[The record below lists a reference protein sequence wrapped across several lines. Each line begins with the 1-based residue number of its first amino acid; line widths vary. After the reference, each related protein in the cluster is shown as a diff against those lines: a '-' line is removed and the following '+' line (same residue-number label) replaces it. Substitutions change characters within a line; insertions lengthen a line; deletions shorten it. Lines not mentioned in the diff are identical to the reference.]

1 MSLED
6 IKPTDTV
13 IYINNKPYKIAYDF
27 NSISRLLELFECS
40 FSNLAGVIQD
50 IEAIGDLPRLLKF
63 CHVGFL
69 KHHPD
74 FSLQEVKEYGFYTF
88 LYKHCCLQFLKC
100 MSEPD
105 EWEKTI
111 YQNKPKTPDS
121 IKKKSW
127 ISRIFGIK
135 H

>member
-13 IYINNKPYKIAYDF
+13 IYINNKPCKIAYDF

-40 FSNLAGVIQD
+40 FSNLAGIIQD
-50 IEAIGDLPRLLKF
+50 IEAVGDLPRLLQF
-63 CHVGFL
+63 CHIGFL
-69 KHHPD
+69 KHNPELTLD
-74 FSLQEVKEYGFYTF
+74 DIKDYGYYMY
-88 LYKHCCLQFLKC
+88 LYKHCCLQFLKSY
-100 MSEPD
+100 SEPD

-111 YQNKPKTPDS
+111 YTNKPNTPD
-121 IKKKSW
+121 IVKKKSW
-127 ISRIFGIK
+127 ISRFFGIK